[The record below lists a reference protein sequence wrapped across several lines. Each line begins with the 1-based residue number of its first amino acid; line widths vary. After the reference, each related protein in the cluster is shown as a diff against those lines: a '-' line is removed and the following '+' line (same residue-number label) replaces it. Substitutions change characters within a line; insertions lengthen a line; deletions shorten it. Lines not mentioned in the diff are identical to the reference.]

1 MKKGLMGL
9 AAGVL
14 ALAAAQAGA
23 QPAYKCSTRN
33 GVIYSEVPCAAGARD
48 VSKPRVTRTFDR
60 NAVPPQDR
68 ARRVQRASL
77 PPEKQE
83 ECRALDTKLADE
95 QAALA
100 ALPEPT
106 AADEKGLLNA
116 KMRYRKLRC

>member
-33 GVIYSEVPCAAGARD
+33 GVTYSQVPCGSTRD
-48 VSKPRVTRTFDR
+48 VTAPRVTRTFDR

-68 ARRVQRASL
+68 AKRVQRASL
-77 PPEKQE
+77 PPEKQA
-83 ECRALDTKLADE
+83 ECKALDTKLVEE

-100 ALPEPT
+100 ALTQPT

>member
-1 MKKGLMGL
+1 MKKGLTGL
-9 AAGVL
+9 AACAL

-33 GVIYSEVPCAAGARD
+33 GVTYSQVPCGSARN
-48 VSKPRVTRTFDR
+48 VAEPRTGRKSDR

-77 PPEKQE
+77 PPARQE
-83 ECRALDTKLADE
+83 ECKALDAKLAEE

-100 ALPEPT
+100 KLPQPPT
-106 AADEKGLLNA
+106 PADEKALLNA
-116 KMRYRKLRC
+116 KIQYRKLKC